1 MRVQT
6 LQAVWLRLGIALL
19 SLLWASAWGQS
30 PGAPYP
36 TRPIRFV
43 VPYPAGAGNDL
54 LARMMGQ
61 KMAERFG
68 QPVII
73 ENRPGAGGN
82 IGLDFVARAAPDGYT
97 IAIADTGPLAINATL
112 YPKLPFNVQRD
123 FSPVIS
129 LVTFQYLLL
138 VNPAVKAGSLAELV
152 ALAKSEPGKLNYA
165 SVGNGSFVHL
175 ATELFKSRVG
185 IDMTHV
191 PFKASPEALQS
202 VVAGETQVMFVNVQ
216 ASAALIRADKLRALA
231 VVGQRRIPEFPEL
244 PTTSEAGLADFGFRA
259 WFGIVAPAAVP
270 ATIIMT
276 LNEEFNRILRLPDVR
291 DRLDKMGGIEIS
303 GGTPEQFAGLIRDE
317 TAAWGKVVRQTGA
330 TID

>member
-6 LQAVWLRLGIALL
+6 LQAVWPRLAIALL

-30 PGAPYP
+30 PGTPYP
-36 TRPIRFV
+36 TKPIRFV

-123 FSPVIS
+123 FTPVIS

-138 VNPAVKAGSLAELV
+138 VNPAVKAGSLTELV

-202 VVAGETQVMFVNVQ
+202 VVSGETQVMFVNVQ
-216 ASAALIRADKLRALA
+216 ASAPLIRAEKLRALA
-231 VVGQRRIPEFPEL
+231 VTSSKRSAAAPDL
-244 PTTSEAGLADFGFRA
+244 PTMTELGYKNFDITSWFGLMAPAGTPAPIIDKINAAVNKALAKPDVQKRLADLGADVQQLSPAEFGAFVKKEVDT
-259 WFGIVAPAAVP
+259 WGPIV
-270 ATIIMT
+270 
-276 LNEEFNRILRLPDVR
+276 
-291 DRLDKMGGIEIS
+291 KS
-303 GGTPEQFAGLIRDE
+303 S
-317 TAAWGKVVRQTGA
+317 GA
-330 TID
+330 TAD